1 MRVLVTGS
9 DGYIGSVMVPLLRGA
24 GHDVLTLDSC
34 LFGDC
39 WFGPTNEP
47 AVDLRVDIRDVDVSM
62 LEGFDAIVHL
72 AAISNDP
79 LGDFDPTL
87 TDEVNH
93 RASIRLARMAKRAGV
108 SRFLF
113 SSSCSL
119 YGAAPTDG
127 YLTESAAFNPVTAY
141 GTSKVLVERELA
153 RLADEAFSPTYL
165 RNATAYGVS
174 PKLRLD
180 LVVNDLVGSAYTTGE
195 VLIKSDGTPWRPLVH
210 VQDIVRA
217 FQAILEAPREI
228 VHDQAFNVGAT
239 RQNFQVREI
248 AETVTRAVPGSR
260 VVYAEGGGPDI
271 RNYRVDFSKLE
282 SSVPEAKPVR
292 TLEEGVLE
300 LLREYQARRAHQG
313 SLPGVAVHT
322 IGAHQAAARGRQPRP
337 VSSAGSRPR
346 MTRIVQR
353 SKAGMAPMRTS
364 GGTARCRFC
373 HAELTR
379 TFVDLGMSPL
389 CETYLARDEL
399 NRMEPFYPLHVYVCD
414 ACWLV
419 QLEQYVSPEEIFSE
433 YPYFSS
439 YSDSWLHHVR
449 SYAETM
455 VRVGARSPQSGSGAR
470 QQ

>member
-79 LGDFDPTL
+79 LGDLDPTL

-93 RASIRLARMAKRAGV
+93 LASIRLARMAKRAGV

-210 VQDIVRA
+210 VQDIARA

-282 SSVPEAKPVR
+282 SAR
-292 TLEEGVLE
+292 TGS
-300 LLREYQARRAHQG
+300 QARTDPGGRCSRTPSRVSGSRAHQR
-313 SLPGVAVHT
+313 SLPGVAVHP

-337 VSSAGSRPR
+337 VSSADSRP
-346 MTRIVQR
+346 
-353 SKAGMAPMRTS
+353 
-364 GGTARCRFC
+364 
-373 HAELTR
+373 
-379 TFVDLGMSPL
+379 
-389 CETYLARDEL
+389 
-399 NRMEPFYPLHVYVCD
+399 
-414 ACWLV
+414 
-419 QLEQYVSPEEIFSE
+419 
-433 YPYFSS
+433 
-439 YSDSWLHHVR
+439 
-449 SYAETM
+449 
-455 VRVGARSPQSGSGAR
+455 
-470 QQ
+470 